1 MAESTMRQSRL
12 KDVLPLAPM
21 QEGLLFHALYDDEA
35 VDLYAV
41 QFSLRLNGPVDA
53 QALRAAVEAVL
64 RRHPNLS
71 AGFRL
76 TQQGRAVQVVPRHL
90 ELPWEEAD
98 LTGVPAPDREAA
110 LTRMLSADRELRFD
124 LARPPLVRCTLA
136 RTGETRRT
144 LILTMHHIL
153 VDGWSMPLLIADL
166 FALYENGGDE
176 RALPPAPPYRDFL
189 TWLAAQDRE
198 TAEAAWRETLAG
210 LPGPTLFAPRAS
222 GARSVTPGR
231 VIAEVPVALGSALTA
246 LARRSDLT
254 VNTLFQ
260 GAWGLLLG
268 RLTGRQD
275 VVFGATAAGRP
286 PEVAGVENMVGLFVN
301 TLPVRVRYGAAESA
315 LAALTRLQQRQ
326 SVLLDHQHV
335 ALADIQRQTGLGEL
349 FDTLVAFESYPS
361 DPDAF
366 RTAVGDVEIES
377 IETHDAT
384 HYPLALI
391 VVPGERMRLRLDY
404 QQHCLDRRSA
414 EQLVERLIRLLQAIA
429 DDPYQPVGR
438 ISLLSRQER
447 DALVAEQNRLP
458 RTPALHELV
467 EAEAAHTPDAT
478 ALRGDDGQE
487 LTLGQLN
494 ARANQLAR
502 VLIGRGIGAEDM
514 VALALMPSAAFT
526 TAVLAVLK
534 TGAAYTVLDT
544 GRSPERAAELIAAA
558 RPALALVESAGSPAG
573 PLGQVIVID
582 APDTLA
588 ESRAQP
594 EGDLRPGERVRPVL
608 PSHAAC
614 LSRRSG
620 TDEDVVVPHGA
631 LADLVLPGPG
641 GDHAPGGVLPGP
653 GALASVA
660 DILHTAGPAFA
671 RLRTLVL
678 DHALEPVPI
687 GAVGEVYLVG
697 GLPRAYPGH
706 ADRTAEGLVAN
717 PYGPVGSRMLRTGS
731 LARRTS
737 SGTLVLVERSDTPRG
752 ADRLPDVP
760 HTAPRRRPARTPQEE
775 LLCGLFAEVL
785 GRPAIGIDDDFFE
798 LGGHSL
804 MATRLISRVR
814 STLGV
819 EVDVRALFEAPTVA
833 ALGQV
838 LTRTDV
844 ARSAPSAVDRP
855 DRVPLSYAQRR
866 LWFLGHFE
874 GVGAALNIPLALR
887 VTGTLDT
894 TALRDA
900 LGDVMARHESLRTVF
915 PQDADG
921 PYQAVLSSEDAWPE
935 LPVTD
940 VREAELAPALA
951 AASQHVFDLAT
962 EPPLRASVLR
972 AGPHESVILLLM
984 HHIAG
989 DGWSLGPLAR
999 DLADAYTARRE
1010 GHKPHWQPLPVQ
1022 YADYTLWQR
1031 ETLGEETDRQSPHAR
1046 QLAYW
1051 TEALAGLPA
1060 RIDLPADRPRPEVP
1074 SFGADAVPLNI
1085 DPDLH
1090 QRLADLS
1097 KANRASLFMVVQ
1109 AGLAALLTRMG
1120 AGTDIP
1126 LGSPIAGRTDD
1137 ALDDLVGLFVN
1148 TLVLRNDT
1156 SGDPGFRELLRRV
1169 RATDLAAYAHQ
1180 DLPFE
1185 RLVEA
1190 LNPVRSTSHQP
1201 LFQVMLALQNTT
1213 EPDFRLPEAQARPE
1227 PVDMPVSQ
1235 FELSVILN
1243 ERRDDHGR
1251 PAGLQGWIQYSSD
1264 LFERETVE
1272 SLAARLVRLLTA
1284 AANEPDLSITR
1295 IDILG
1300 PAERRRLLT
1309 EWNHTGT
1316 AATPASLHALFERQA
1331 ARRPAAPALVSA
1343 DDALS
1348 YAEVNAAAN
1357 RMGRALRARGIGPE
1371 HIVALALPRSTDLVL
1386 AALAVLKTG
1395 AAYLPV
1401 DPAYPDDRVAL
1412 MLADSAPACLI
1423 TDSTRDTGRPAAV
1436 LAHPQLL
1443 DLPELRREAA
1453 AYPGADLADHERTAP
1468 TDVRHPA
1475 YVIYTSGSTGRP
1487 KGVLVT
1493 HLGIADFAAAE
1504 VEAFAVGPD
1513 SRVLQMASP
1522 SFDASVLEMC
1532 VTFAAGAALVV
1543 APAGPQGGR
1552 ELADLLQEQAV
1563 THAFI
1568 SPAAL
1573 AGMPECALPRLAT
1586 LVVGGEACPPALVA
1600 RWSQGRRMINAYGPT
1615 ESTVAAT
1622 LSAPLSGDGT
1632 VPIGRPLPGTRVYV
1646 LDDALRLLPPG
1657 VVGELYIAG
1666 AGLARGYLHRTALT
1680 AVRFV
1685 ADPHGPRGARMYRTG
1700 DRARWTPDGH
1710 LEFAGRADGQ
1720 LKLRGIRI
1728 EPGEIEAVLA
1738 QDPRVAQAVVVAR
1751 EDAPG
1756 DRRLAAYIV
1765 PRTPAER
1772 PDPAELRA
1780 RAARTLPAFMV
1791 PSAYAVLDALP
1802 LTGSG
1807 KPDRE
1812 ALPVPEPVDALPG
1825 RGARTPQEQILC
1837 GLFSEVLGRAQVGV
1851 DDDFFAL
1858 GGHSL
1863 LATRLTAR
1871 IRAVLG
1877 VDLPVRALFDAPTV
1891 AGLVHHLDG
1900 ADEASPALGS
1910 VARPATLP
1918 LSFAQRRMWL
1928 LHRIEGPSPTYNI
1941 PLVLRL
1947 SGTLDRAALHQAL
1960 GDLMERHESLRTI
1973 FPEQAGVPCQRILDA
1988 AEAHQE
1994 PSPVD
1999 TVEENLPELLAEAV
2013 RHRFDLTA
2021 EPPVRTWLYALGGE
2035 QHVLVLLIHHIAGDG
2050 SSLAPLARDLAEA
2063 YRARAAGEVPGWGAL
2078 LVQYADYTLWQNEL
2092 LGDEADPD
2100 SRAHR
2105 QLEFWRHTLADLP
2118 ESLHLPA
2125 DRSRPA
2131 AASYLGD
2138 ALDLH
2143 IDPGLHTELTRLAQE
2158 NGTSLFMVLQASLA
2172 VLLTRLGAGTDIPIG
2187 SPIAGRT
2194 DEALDDLVG
2203 FFVNTL
2209 VLRTDT
2215 SGNPSFRELL
2225 GRVRET
2231 DLAAYGH
2238 QDLPFER
2245 LVEALNPTRS
2255 LSHQPLIQVVLALQN
2270 MTEPAF
2276 TLPGLHARMEPMGTK
2291 SAKFDLSF
2299 YFRERRAADGTS
2311 EGIHGFVEYATELFD
2326 RASVEGLAGRLRRV
2340 LTAVVADPDLPVG
2353 RLDLLAPGERQD
2365 LLALGGGAATPL
2377 PDTGLAALFE
2387 AQVER
2392 TPAAVAVVADG
2403 ETTRTTLSYSE
2414 LDERADRLAHRLVA
2428 AGVRAESCVAL
2439 LVDRSPDLVVAVVA
2453 VAKVGG
2459 VYVPLH
2465 ADWPTER
2472 RKAAVAETGA
2482 RVVLA
2487 DRPGR
2492 ATGCG
2497 AEVTEMVI
2505 GAGSGDEPRSTLR
2518 RPVHPDSLAYVM
2530 YTSGS
2535 TGAPKGVAV
2544 TQRDVVSLVLDSG
2557 WDGVTAPRTLV
2568 YAPHSFDASTA
2579 ELWVPLL
2586 SGGRLVV
2593 APEGELDVD
2602 ALSELITAESVE
2614 RLWLTAGLF
2623 HLMAEQ
2629 RPDAFS
2635 GVPEVWAGGDVL
2647 SADAVR
2653 AVMTACPGTVVV
2665 NGYGPTETTTF
2676 ATRHTMGPERMP
2688 TASVP
2693 IGRALDNHQVRVLDD
2708 GLQPV
2713 PRGAT
2718 GELYVAGAGLARGYW
2733 GLPGATAERFVAD
2746 PYGPPG
2752 TRLYRTG
2759 DLVRWGAGDA
2769 LEFIGRADDQAKI
2782 RGFRIEPGEVES
2794 VLRRHPAVAQAAVV
2808 VREDHP
2814 GDKRLA
2820 AYLVPADTSTGD
2832 GGVEA
2837 DDQVDEWR
2845 SLYDTLYE
2853 NTADIAF
2860 GENFSGWNSSYTG
2873 GPIPHEEMAEWRDA
2887 TVAEILALR
2896 PRRVL
2901 EIGVG
2906 TGLLLSRIAPHCEA
2920 YWGTDFSA
2928 PVIAALEQQLRQQPE
2943 GYDGVTLHHRAAD
2956 DLDGL
2961 PTGWFDTVVLNSV
2974 VQYFPNVDYL
2984 TGVLRGLVDLLAPGG
2999 TVFVG
3004 DVRNL
3009 RLVRTFH
3016 TAVNLH
3022 AARGGEDP
3030 AQTRRAIEQSVLM
3043 EKELLLDPDYFPAV
3057 RREIDGISGVA
3068 VRLKRGRAGNEL
3080 NGYRYDAILRRRGAD
3095 GLDGGTAEAPA
3106 RWPELRWGLDVD
3118 SLEQATEELSVTD
3131 TGRLRITGV
3140 PNGRIAHEVWAMREF
3155 ERGGDPVSV
3164 LRAAADGDFGPQP
3177 EDFHLLGERLGHRVR
3192 ITWSGGSAEGDMD
3205 VLFTVDGADEL
3216 PPDLGLYQDRHHTE
3230 VSACANSPARSA
3242 EVGALVTEV
3251 RATAQDALPDYMVP
3265 SAFVVLD
3272 RLPLTVN
3279 GKLDRRALPVPDLG
3293 GAAGGRQPRS
3303 AREQVLCEL
3312 FAEVLGVPQVTLDD
3326 DFFALGGHSLLATR
3340 LVSRIRVVLGVELAI
3355 RNLFES
3361 PTAAL
3366 LAERLDQG
3374 ANTDAFNAL
3383 LPLRSTGSR
3392 APLFCVHPA
3401 GGLSWCYSGL
3411 VAQLGKDRPIYGLQ
3425 SPRLSHVSSIPD
3437 TLEESAAEYVKRIRE
3452 VQPSGP
3458 YHLLGWS
3465 FGGLLAYAM
3474 ATELQQHGQD
3484 VALLSLLDVFPVQD
3498 EAVYEFPEDQILPA
3512 LFQVVSRELA
3522 RVNGQALQGDLLM
3535 ETIRREGGVLGELRE
3550 FHLEAVREICLRSVR
3565 QLRAFKPAVFHGDM
3579 QFFTAVEGR
3588 TENSADHTAWRSLVD
3603 GKVENHDIHCD
3614 HGSMTQPGPIK
3625 EIGRIVAAKLRSLK

>member
-1 MAESTMRQSRL
+1 MRQSRL

-35 VDLYAV
+35 TDLYAV
-41 QFSLRLNGPVDA
+41 QFSFRLNGPVDA
-53 QALRAAVEAVL
+53 ETLHAAAEAVL
-64 RRHPNLS
+64 RRHSNLG

-76 TQQGRAVQVVPRHL
+76 TQQGRAVQVVPRRL

-98 LTGVPAPDREAA
+98 LTGIPAPDREGA
-110 LTRMLSADRELRFD
+110 LARLLSADRERRFD

-136 RTGETRRT
+136 RTGETRHT

-176 RALPPAPPYRDFL
+176 RALPLAPPYRDFL

-210 LPGPTLFAPRAS
+210 LPGPTLFAPRTP
-222 GARSVTPGR
+222 GTRPGTPGR
-231 VIAEVPVALGSALTA
+231 VVVEVPAALGSALTA

-260 GAWGLLLG
+260 GAWGLLLA

-275 VVFGATAAGRP
+275 VVFGATVAGRP

-301 TLPVRVRYGAAESA
+301 TLPVRVRHDAAESA
-315 LAALTRLQQRQ
+315 LTTLIRLQQQ
-326 SVLLDHQHV
+326 QTVLLDHQHV
-335 ALADIQRQTGLGEL
+335 ALADIQHQTGLGEL

-366 RTAVGDVEIES
+366 RTTAGDVEIES
-377 IETHDAT
+377 IETYDAT

-391 VVPGERMRLRLDY
+391 VVPGECMRLRLDY
-404 QQHCLDRRSA
+404 QQHCLDRHSA

-429 DDPYQPVGR
+429 DDPHQPVGR

-447 DALVAEQNRLP
+447 DALVAENDSAPPTL
-458 RTPALHELV
+458 ALHELV
-467 EAEAAHTPDAT
+467 EAEAARAPDAT
-478 ALRGDDGQE
+478 ALRGDDGQQ

-502 VLIGRGIGAEDM
+502 VLIERGTGAGDT
-514 VALALMPSAAFT
+514 VALALTPSTLFT

-544 GRSPERAAELIAAA
+544 GCSPERAAEQTAAT
-558 RPALALVESAGSPAG
+558 RPALAVVESAGSPDGWA
-573 PLGQVIVID
+573 GQVIVLD
-582 APDTLA
+582 SPDIQA
-588 ESRAQP
+588 ELRAQP
-594 EGDLRPGERVRPVL
+594 EGDIDTRERIRPLL

-614 LSRRSG
+614 VSRRSG
-620 TDEDVVVPHGA
+620 TDEDIVVPHSA
-631 LADLVLPGPG
+631 LPDLVLSETG
-641 GDHAPGGVLPGP
+641 GDRAPGGVLPSP
-653 GALASVA
+653 EALSSVA
-660 DILHTAGPAFA
+660 DILYTAGPAVA

-678 DHALEPVPI
+678 DHALEPVPV
-687 GAVGEVYLVG
+687 GGVGEVYLVG
-697 GLPRAYPGH
+697 GLPRAYPDH
-706 ADRTAEGLVAN
+706 ADRTAERLVAN
-717 PYGPVGSRMLRTGS
+717 PYGPVGTRMLRTGT
-731 LARRTS
+731 LARRTT
-737 SGTLVLVERSDTPRG
+737 SGTLVLVERPETQQG
-752 ADRLPDVP
+752 ADRQPDTL

-775 LLCGLFAEVL
+775 LLCGLFAEIL
-785 GRPAIGIDDDFFE
+785 GRPAIGIDDNFFD

-819 EVDVRALFEAPTVA
+819 EVDVRALFDAPTVA

-838 LTRTDV
+838 LARTDV
-844 ARSAPSAVDRP
+844 ARSAPTAVDRP

-894 TALRDA
+894 GALRDA

-921 PYQAVLSSEDAWPE
+921 PYQAVLSNEDARPE
-935 LPVTD
+935 LSVTD
-940 VREAELAPALA
+940 VREDELAQGLA
-951 AASQHVFDLAT
+951 AAAQHVFDLAI
-962 EPPLRASVLR
+962 EPPLRVSVLR

-999 DLADAYTARRE
+999 DLAEAYAARRE
-1010 GHKPHWQPLPVQ
+1010 GHQPHWQPLPVQ

-1051 TEALAGLPA
+1051 TEALADLPV
-1060 RIDLPADRPRPEVP
+1060 RIDLPVDRPRPEVA
-1074 SFGADAVPLNI
+1074 SFGADAVPLTI
-1085 DPDLH
+1085 DADLH

-1126 LGSPIAGRTDD
+1126 LGSPVAGRTDD

-1148 TLVLRNDT
+1148 TLVLRTDT
-1156 SGDPGFRELLRRV
+1156 SGAPGFRELLRRV

-1190 LNPVRSTSHQP
+1190 LNPVRSTAHQP

-1213 EPDFRLPEAQARPE
+1213 QPDFRLPGAQVRPE
-1227 PVDMPVSQ
+1227 PVDLPVSQ

-1243 ERRDDHGR
+1243 EQRDDDGR

-1264 LFERETVE
+1264 LFERKTVE
-1272 SLAARLVRLLTA
+1272 LLAARFVRLLTA
-1284 AANEPDLSITR
+1284 AANEPDLPITR

-1300 PAERRRLLT
+1300 PAEQRRLLT

-1316 AATPASLHALFERQA
+1316 AATPTPLHILFERQA

-1343 DDALS
+1343 DDVLS
-1348 YAEVNAAAN
+1348 YAEANAEAN
-1357 RMGRALRARGIGPE
+1357 RMARALRARGIGPE
-1371 HIVALALPRSTDLVL
+1371 RIVALALPRSTDLVL
-1386 AALAVLKTG
+1386 AVLAVLKTG

-1401 DPAYPDDRVAL
+1401 DPAYPDDRVAF
-1412 MLADSAPACLI
+1412 MLTDSAPACLI
-1423 TDSTRDTGRPAAV
+1423 TDNTQDAGRSAAV
-1436 LAHPQLL
+1436 LTHPQLL

-1453 AYPGADLADHERTAP
+1453 AHSGTDLTDLDRTVP
-1468 TDVRHPA
+1468 SDIRHPA

-1493 HLGIADFAAAE
+1493 HQGIADFAAAE
-1504 VEAFAVGPD
+1504 VEAFAAVPD
-1513 SRVLQMASP
+1513 SRVLQLASP

-1532 VTFAAGAALVV
+1532 VTFAAGAAMVV
-1543 APAGPQGGR
+1543 APAGPQAGR
-1552 ELADLLQEQAV
+1552 ELADLLEEQAV

-1573 AGMPECALPRLAT
+1573 ASMPERALPRLAT
-1586 LVVGGEACPPALVA
+1586 LVVGGDACPPALVA
-1600 RWSQGRRMINAYGPT
+1600 RWSRGRRMINAYGPT

-1622 LSAPLSGDGT
+1622 LSTPLSGDGT
-1632 VPIGRPLPGTRVYV
+1632 APIGRPLPDTRAYV
-1646 LDDALRLLPPG
+1646 LDDAMRLLPAG
-1657 VVGELYIAG
+1657 VVGELYIGG

-1680 AVRFV
+1680 AERFV
-1685 ADPHGPRGARMYRTG
+1685 ADPYGPRGARMYRTG

-1728 EPGEIEAVLA
+1728 EPGEIEAVLE
-1738 QDPRVAQAVVVAR
+1738 QDPRVARAVVVAR
-1751 EDAPG
+1751 EDEPG
-1756 DRRLAAYIV
+1756 DRRLAAYVV
-1765 PRTPAER
+1765 PRTPSER
-1772 PDPAELRA
+1772 PDPAGLRA

-1812 ALPVPEPVDALPG
+1812 ALPVPEPVDARPG

-1837 GLFSEVLGRAQVGV
+1837 GLFGEVLGRAQVGV

-1863 LATRLTAR
+1863 LATRLTSR
-1871 IRAVLG
+1871 IRGVLG

-1891 AGLVHHLDG
+1891 AGLVHHLDA

-1910 VARPATLP
+1910 VVRPATLQ

-1947 SGTLDRAALHQAL
+1947 SGALDRTALHQAL
-1960 GDLMERHESLRTI
+1960 GDLVERHESLRTV
-1973 FPEQAGVPCQRILDA
+1973 FPEEAGVPCQRILDA
-1988 AEAHQE
+1988 AEAQRE
-1994 PSPVD
+1994 PSLVD
-1999 TVEENLPELLAEAV
+1999 TDEENLPELLAESV

-2063 YRARAAGEVPGWGAL
+2063 YRARAAGEAPGWAAL
-2078 LVQYADYTLWQNEL
+2078 PVQYADYALWQNEL

-2125 DRSRPA
+2125 DRPRTA
-2131 AASYLGD
+2131 VASYRGD
-2138 ALDLH
+2138 TLDLH
-2143 IDPGLHTELTRLAQE
+2143 IDSGVHAELTRLAQE

-2270 MTEPAF
+2270 MAEPAF
-2276 TLPGLHARMEPMGTK
+2276 TLPGLDARMEPMGTK

-2299 YFRERRAADGTS
+2299 YFRERRTADGTP
-2311 EGIHGFVEYATELFD
+2311 EGVHGFVEYATELFD
-2326 RASVEGLAGRLRRV
+2326 RASVEELAGRLRRL
-2340 LTAVVADPDLPVG
+2340 LTAVAADPERPIG
-2353 RLDLLAPGERQD
+2353 RLDLLETGERQD
-2365 LLALGGGAATPL
+2365 LLALGSGAATPL

-2392 TPAAVAVVADG
+2392 TPSAVAVVADG
-2403 ETTRTTLSYSE
+2403 TTRTTLSYAE
-2414 LDERADRLAHRLVA
+2414 LDGRANRLAHRLIA

-2439 LVDRSPDLVVAVVA
+2439 LVDRSPDLVVAVLA
-2453 VAKVGG
+2453 VAKAGG
-2459 VYVPLH
+2459 AYVPLH
-2465 ADWPTER
+2465 ADWPTAR
-2472 RKAAVAETGA
+2472 WTAAVAETGA
-2482 RVVLA
+2482 CVVLT

-2492 ATGCG
+2492 TAGCG
-2497 AEVTEMVI
+2497 AETTEMVI
-2505 GAGSGDEPRSTLR
+2505 GTGGGDELSSAPS
-2518 RPVHPDSLAYVM
+2518 RPVPPDALAYVM

-2535 TGAPKGVAV
+2535 TGTPKGVAV
-2544 TQRDVVSLVLDSG
+2544 TQRDVVSLAFDSG
-2557 WDGVTAPRTLV
+2557 WDDVTAPRTLV

-2586 SGGRLVV
+2586 SGGRLVM

-2602 ALSELITAESVE
+2602 ALSELITGESVE
-2614 RLWLTAGLF
+2614 RLWLTGGLF

-2629 RPDAFS
+2629 RPDAFT
-2635 GVPEVWAGGDVL
+2635 GVREIWAGGDVL

-2653 AVMTACPGTVVV
+2653 GVMNACPGTVVV

-2676 ATRHTMGPERMP
+2676 ATRHAMSPERMP
-2688 TASVP
+2688 TTSVP

-2708 GLQPV
+2708 GLQLV

-2733 GLPGATAERFVAD
+2733 HLPGATAERFVAD
-2746 PYGPPG
+2746 PFGAPG

-2759 DLVRWGAGDA
+2759 DLVRWGAGDT

-2808 VREDHP
+2808 VREDRP

-2820 AYLVPADTSTGD
+2820 AYLVPAGTTTGD
-2832 GGVEA
+2832 GGAEA
-2837 DDQVDEWR
+2837 DGQVDEWR

-2853 NTADIAF
+2853 DAGDIGF

-2873 GPIPHEEMAEWRDA
+2873 GPIPLEEMAEWRDA
-2887 TVAEILALR
+2887 TVDEILALR

-2901 EIGVG
+2901 EVGVG

-2928 PVIAALEQQLRQQPE
+2928 PVITALEQQLQQQPG
-2943 GYDGVTLHHRAAD
+2943 GYNGVTLHHRAAD

-2961 PTGWFDTVVLNSV
+2961 PRGWFDTVVLNSV

-2984 TGVLRGLVDLLAPGG
+2984 TGVLRGLVGLLAPGG

-3009 RLVRTFH
+3009 RLVRPFH
-3016 TAVNLH
+3016 TAVHLH
-3022 AARGGEDP
+3022 PAGGEDDP
-3030 AQTRRAIEQSVLM
+3030 AQLRRVIEQSLLM
-3043 EKELLLDPDYFPAV
+3043 EKELLLDPDYFPMV
-3057 RREIDGISGVA
+3057 QREIDGISGVA
-3068 VRLKRGRAGNEL
+3068 VRLKRGRADNEL
-3080 NGYRYDAILRRRGAD
+3080 NGYRYNAILRRRSAG
-3095 GLDGGTAEAPA
+3095 GPDGGPGEDLPSS
-3106 RWPELRWGLDVD
+3106 WPELRWGLDVD
-3118 SLEQATEELSVTD
+3118 TLEQAAEELSATAP
-3131 TGRLRITGV
+3131 GRLRVTGV
-3140 PNGRIAHEVWAMREF
+3140 PNGRIAHEVRAMREF
-3155 ERGGDPVSV
+3155 ERGGDPGSV
-3164 LRAAADGDFGPQP
+3164 LRAVADGEFGPQP
-3177 EDFHLLGERLGHRVR
+3177 EDFHLLGERLGHQVW
-3192 ITWSGGSAEGDMD
+3192 ITWSGGGEGDMD
-3205 VLFTVDGADEL
+3205 VLFTAAGADEQL
-3216 PPDLGLYQDRHHTE
+3216 PDLGLYQGGHHPET
-3230 VSACANSPARSA
+3230 SACANSPARSA
-3242 EVGALVTEV
+3242 EVGALVTAV
-3251 RATAQDALPDYMVP
+3251 RGTAQDALPDYMVP

-3272 RLPLTVN
+3272 RLPLTAN

-3293 GAAGGRQPRS
+3293 GASGGRQPRS
-3303 AREQVLCEL
+3303 AREQILCEL
-3312 FAEVLGVPQVTLDD
+3312 FAEVLGVPRVTLDD
-3326 DFFALGGHSLLATR
+3326 DFFDLGGHSLLATR
-3340 LVSRIRVVLGVELAI
+3340 LISRIRVVLGVELAI

-3361 PTAAL
+3361 PTVAL

-3374 ANTDAFNAL
+3374 ADTDAFNTL
-3383 LPLRSTGSR
+3383 LPLRSTGSGV
-3392 APLFCVHPA
+3392 PLFCIHPA

-3411 VAQLGKDRPIYGLQ
+3411 VAQLGKDRPVYGLQ
-3425 SPRLSHVSSIPD
+3425 SPRLSNVSGIPD
-3437 TLEESAAEYVKRIRE
+3437 ALEESAAEYVKRIRD

-3474 ATELQQHGQD
+3474 ATELQQQGQD

-3512 LFQVVSRELA
+3512 LFQVVSQELA
-3522 RVNGQALQGDLLM
+3522 RTNGRALQGDLLM
-3535 ETIRREGGVLGELRE
+3535 ETIRREGSVLGELQE
-3550 FHLEAVREICLRSVR
+3550 FHLEAVKEICLRSVR
-3565 QLRAFKPAVFHGDM
+3565 QLRAFKPAPFHGDM
-3579 QFFTAVEGR
+3579 LFFTADEGR
-3588 TENSADHTAWRSLVD
+3588 PENSADHTAWEAFVN
-3603 GKVENHDIHCD
+3603 GKVENHDIHCG

-3625 EIGRIVAAKLRSLK
+3625 EIGRIVAARLRSLK